1 MAGDN
6 CRCHSKPPLR
16 VRKMAPSLPTA
27 QPVFLSV
34 ANLTELIVLPCGSGF
49 CHSQPEGCGCCA
61 ISEMESVNRRQ
72 AQLSKLAI
80 IRRLKPWHAN
90 LTITVNRVMRR
101 GILYK
106 IFQTGRNAYS
116 RGDVRFTEGRIIRIK
131 PDESELCETRLRF

>member
-61 ISEMESVNRRQ
+61 ISEIESVNTRQ
-72 AQLSKLAI
+72 AQLSRLA
-80 IRRLKPWHAN
+80 KPGHAN
-90 LTITVNRVMRR
+90 LMITVNRVMRR
-101 GILYK
+101 GILTRSSK
-106 IFQTGRNAYS
+106 QG
-116 RGDVRFTEGRIIRIK
+116 
-131 PDESELCETRLRF
+131 ETRVLGEMSGLRKAEL